1 MLRKIKKKDCCGC
14 STCAQ
19 RCPRGCIEMVFD
31 DEGFQYPRINKAQCV
46 NCGICE
52 RVCPIINKVSNN
64 NTELKKVYIAYA
76 DSDVVRMSS
85 SSGGIFTLLAEKCI
99 EEGGAVCGAAF
110 NNSFDVYHTIVE
122 KKQDIAKLQGSKYIQ
137 SKIENVFKDV
147 KEKLEKGQEII
158 FSGTPC
164 QVIGLK
170 TYLQK
175 DYANLL
181 TVDILCHGVPSVKLW
196 KKYLAEQEQA
206 HGSTMQQAFF
216 RHKKYG
222 WKTYSVL
229 LEFSNNTTY
238 ERIFTE
244 DPFMQM
250 FLSNISLRP
259 SCYNCHFKGI
269 PHPSDITLGDCWGV
283 ERHSPEMD
291 DNKGTSV
298 VLLNTDRGVQKFGQI
313 YPNIKCK
320 TSSLDDA
327 IPSDSES
334 RRSVR
339 EHPNRK
345 AFFKNIDKKNINE
358 LKKYL
363 KVSLLTKVLHKLTF

>member
-19 RCPRGCIEMVFD
+19 RCPCGCIEMVFD
-31 DEGFQYPRINKAQCV
+31 EEGFRYPRINKTQCV
-46 NCGICE
+46 NCGICD

-64 NTELKKVYIAYA
+64 NTESKKVYIAYA
-76 DSDVVRMSS
+76 DSDVVRMNS
-85 SSGGIFTLLAEKCI
+85 SSGGIFALLAEKCI
-99 EEGGAVCGAAF
+99 EERGAVCGAAF
-110 NNSFDVYHTIVE
+110 SDSFDVYHTIVE
-122 KKQDIAKLQGSKYIQ
+122 KKEDIAKLQGSKYVQ
-137 SKIENVFKDV
+137 SQIENVFKDV
-147 KEKLEKGQEII
+147 NERLEKGQEII

-164 QVIGLK
+164 QVMGLK

-175 DYANLL
+175 EYANLL

-206 HGSTMQQAFF
+206 HGSAVQQAFF

-222 WKTYSVL
+222 WKKYSVL

-238 ERIFTE
+238 ERIFNE

-269 PHPSDITLGDCWGV
+269 PHSSDITLGDCWGI
-283 ERHSPEMD
+283 EHHSPEMD

-298 VLLNTDRGVQKFGQI
+298 VLLNTDKGVQKFGQI

-320 TSSLDDA
+320 TCSLDDA

-339 EHPNRK
+339 EHPNREK
-345 AFFKNIDKKNINE
+345 FFKNINKKNINE

-363 KVSLLTKVLHKLTF
+363 KISLLTKVIHKLF